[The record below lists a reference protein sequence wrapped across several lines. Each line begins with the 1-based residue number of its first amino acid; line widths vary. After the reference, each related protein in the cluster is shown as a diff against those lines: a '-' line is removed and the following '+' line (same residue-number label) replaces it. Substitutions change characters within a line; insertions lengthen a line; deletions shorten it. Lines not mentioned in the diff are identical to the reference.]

1 MANDING
8 IFGGNNNMNVDP
20 NQRIAVNNAQIQRNN
35 AQINS
40 LGGNSGYIPFPNYG
54 NNGFMNNG
62 YNTFQPQ
69 PQTQFLKCR
78 PVTSIEEARAAQI
91 DLDGSLWV
99 FTDIGH
105 GKIYTKQIS
114 NDGSSAFGVY
124 TYTEETP
131 LNNNV
136 NINVNNFVTKEEMNN
151 TIQGAVQYILNM
163 LPKQEQQSQQH
174 DAVAAD
180 TKNDKATALTF

>member
-8 IFGGNNNMNVDP
+8 IFGGNNMNVDP
-20 NQRIAVNNAQIQRNN
+20 NQRVAVNNAQIQRNN

-40 LGGNSGYIPFPNYG
+40 LGGNPGYMPILNYG
-54 NNGFMNNG
+54 NNGFMSNG

-69 PQTQFLKCR
+69 QQFLKCR

-105 GKIYTKQIS
+105 GKIYTKQIG

-124 TYTEETP
+124 TYIEEAP
-131 LNNNV
+131 ISNNT
-136 NINVNNFVTKEEMNN
+136 NINVNNFVTKEEMN
-151 TIQGAVQYILNM
+151 TAVQDAVRYILNM
-163 LPKQEQQSQQH
+163 LPKQ
-174 DAVAAD
+174 DAAAAP
-180 TKNDKATALTF
+180 DKSDKSAALTF